1 MRKAKIPW
9 WTFLGIALMWITF
22 TTLIFIKNLGRVMPS
37 YTVDLQMTSIY
48 LMMMLVPTTLGF
60 LAGCLLMVEED

>member
-9 WTFLGIALMWITF
+9 WTILGIALMWITF

-48 LMMMLVPTTLGF
+48 LMMMLVPTALGF